1 MEGLRNPF
9 AVRDGNIIL
18 VNDLS
23 KDERGQNCRCK
34 CPACDGDFI
43 ARLGDIKIHHFAHSK
58 EACDEVV
65 AYTTGLYKLIHQ
77 ILGNGASFYVPSL
90 VVKYPLLYQ
99 YELNESNIRN
109 YIKIVPEGEE
119 FKDNYILLINGRE
132 IIFEKVDYD
141 TDNKGVIQGL
151 ELMCKDS
158 KDNKDSKL
166 ALKVIPPNTICK
178 TSTVSPHENMATLA
192 LDFSDD
198 SDRIQGSKIEMFQE
212 YLLSKNL
219 RKLWISNPK
228 VEKAYP
234 KVMKKIEAAYE
245 EYLEKQKLLK
255 EKEAAERLLHEEQMK
270 LEAQQLAEREARA
283 AQQKQIDDNKVYSS
297 GYAQVKDRFTQQTDP
312 ICDSYG
318 NRWVECEL
326 CGEIKRDVEFSFY
339 GGRDSAN
346 RGSCTICMRK

>member
-34 CPACDGDFI
+34 CPACDGDFV
-43 ARLGDIKIHHFAHSK
+43 AKLGDIKVHHFAHSK
-58 EACDEVV
+58 EACDEII

-90 VVKYPLLYQ
+90 VVKYHFSYK
-99 YELNESNIRN
+99 YDLNDSNIRDH
-109 YIKIVPEGEE
+109 IEIVPDWEE
-119 FKDNYILLINGRE
+119 FEDNNLSLINGRE

-151 ELMCKDS
+151 ELTCKDS
-158 KDNKDSKL
+158 KDNKGSKL

-198 SDRIQGSKIEMFQE
+198 SDRIQGSKIEAFQE
-212 YLLSKNL
+212 YLLSENL
-219 RKLWISNPK
+219 PKLWISNPK
-228 VEKAYP
+228 IEKAYP
-234 KVMKKIEAAYE
+234 IVMKKREVAYKK
-245 EYLEKQKLLK
+245 YLERQKLLK
-255 EKEAAERLLHEEQMK
+255 EKEAAERLLREEQMK
-270 LEAQQLAEREARA
+270 LEAQQLAEKNRRI
-283 AQQKQIDDNKVYSS
+283 AQQKQLDDDKVYSS
-297 GYAQVKDRFTQQTDP
+297 GYTQVKGRFTQQTEQ
-312 ICDSYG
+312 IRDSYG
-318 NRWVECEL
+318 NRWIECKQ
-326 CGEIKRDVEFSFY
+326 CGEIKRDFEFSSY

-346 RGSCTICMRK
+346 LGNCTTCKR